1 MSRLRKWTGTPRPPK
16 YALGVAGLLVVA
28 CACGVGFSAKMPAL
42 PKRDQAKT
50 GQRPNVVLIVMD
62 TVRADHTS
70 VYGYDRDTTPFLRE
84 LAKEATLYTR
94 AFAVS
99 DFTLPTHASMF
110 TGLYPRTH
118 GAYYAPPNYPNGLPL
133 SQRFTTMAE
142 VLQANGYRAAGI
154 VANAGY
160 LSTSMG
166 FSQGFELFDSRLPE
180 RVAAPSRSPYL
191 RRRVHELLDR
201 FVSTADFEPTTRRA
215 QEINHE
221 AETFLNQ
228 VDGPFFLF
236 LNYMDAHNPYA
247 PPSPFDRQYPCSYPT
262 IERAERARAAME
274 PVLTGKRDLLPEE
287 RTCIASGYDGAI
299 TYLDSQIRE
308 LIGSLRKRGLY
319 ENTLLMITSDHGEA
333 LGTRNQLGHGGVSVY
348 QNEVNIPLLVKYP
361 GVNPEARVNAEASQV
376 DLLPTVLEAA
386 SIAEPAGLQGISLR
400 KIEKD
405 TSRFIVSVSY
415 PEPWLS
421 ALNRQYARVEMAV
434 IRGDE
439 KLIESS
445 LGKRELFDLSR
456 DINEEHN
463 LYKEN
468 DPGVLALSRMLQDW
482 MRTVPPAASEKH
494 GSIDS
499 STVERLKSLGYAQ

>member
-1 MSRLRKWTGTPRPPK
+1 
-16 YALGVAGLLVVA
+16 
-28 CACGVGFSAKMPAL
+28 
-42 PKRDQAKT
+42 
-50 GQRPNVVLIVMD
+50 
-62 TVRADHTS
+62 
-70 VYGYDRDTTPFLRE
+70 
-84 LAKEATLYTR
+84 
-94 AFAVS
+94 
-99 DFTLPTHASMF
+99 MF

-166 FSQGFELFDSRLPE
+166 FGQGFELFDSRLPE

-247 PPSPFDRQYPCSYPT
+247 PPPPFDRQYPCSYPT

-348 QNEVNIPLLVKYP
+348 QNEVNIPLLVK
-361 GVNPEARVNAEASQV
+361 
-376 DLLPTVLEAA
+376 
-386 SIAEPAGLQGISLR
+386 
-400 KIEKD
+400 
-405 TSRFIVSVSY
+405 
-415 PEPWLS
+415 
-421 ALNRQYARVEMAV
+421 
-434 IRGDE
+434 
-439 KLIESS
+439 
-445 LGKRELFDLSR
+445 
-456 DINEEHN
+456 
-463 LYKEN
+463 
-468 DPGVLALSRMLQDW
+468 
-482 MRTVPPAASEKH
+482 
-494 GSIDS
+494 
-499 STVERLKSLGYAQ
+499 

>member
-1 MSRLRKWTGTPRPPK
+1 MRW
-16 YALGVAGLLVVA
+16 GVAGLLVVA
-28 CACGVGFSAKMPAL
+28 CACGAGFSAKMPAL

-247 PPSPFDRQYPCSYPT
+247 PPPPFDRQYPCSYPT

-274 PVLTGKRDLLPEE
+274 PVLTGKRRP
-287 RTCIASGYDGAI
+287 
-299 TYLDSQIRE
+299 
-308 LIGSLRKRGLY
+308 
-319 ENTLLMITSDHGEA
+319 
-333 LGTRNQLGHGGVSVY
+333 
-348 QNEVNIPLLVKYP
+348 
-361 GVNPEARVNAEASQV
+361 
-376 DLLPTVLEAA
+376 
-386 SIAEPAGLQGISLR
+386 PAGG
-400 KIEKD
+400 
-405 TSRFIVSVSY
+405 T
-415 PEPWLS
+415 
-421 ALNRQYARVEMAV
+421 
-434 IRGDE
+434 
-439 KLIESS
+439 
-445 LGKRELFDLSR
+445 
-456 DINEEHN
+456 N
-463 LYKEN
+463 LYRRP
-468 DPGVLALSRMLQDW
+468 DTTAPSLTWIR
-482 MRTVPPAASEKH
+482 
-494 GSIDS
+494 
-499 STVERLKSLGYAQ
+499 KSAN